1 MKNILCYKLFESK
14 ILTESLSETH
24 WPSDWKSMPEWKL
37 LQNIGFYDATTPLQ
51 DRNQTIMLKNTDKRF
66 NNLYPEGIVLQ
77 KSGYIRDK
85 SARSGFIKSYKKE
98 QFTLNQMFDYLIDR
112 FSRQLSKGTEMV
124 KKYSD
129 LPEDAVYFI
138 NKVTNNPW
146 KYNRET
152 WEIDVSGSVTIKPS
166 LIKEEDDLRILQSIK
181 FGVVKKDFYCAGL
194 GLKKLNFLPKE
205 VGRDLFAGM
214 NKIEDLKGFPKKI
227 GNRLYLSDSPELKTL
242 EGLNIDGDVK
252 GLSTSF
258 FAINEVNI
266 ESLLSVFDMQF
277 RNPENRTIAEH
288 LVKSILTPEYFAPYF
303 QKNPL
308 KLYVLDNFPELKNKI
323 LKITGLRDVSKL
335 GRDIRQ
341 GLVF

>member
-1 MKNILCYKLFESK
+1 MKYLLTYQLFESQM
-14 ILTESLSETH
+14 ISESIPEDR
-24 WPSDWKSMPEWKL
+24 WPSDWKSMPEWKS
-37 LQNIGFYDATTPLQ
+37 LQSIGFYDATTPLQ
-51 DRNQTIMLKNTDKRF
+51 ARNQTIMLKNTDKRF

-77 KSGYIRDK
+77 KSGYVRDK
-85 SARSGFIKSYKKE
+85 AARSGFIKRDQFSLKK
-98 QFTLNQMFDYLIDR
+98 MFDYLIDR

-129 LPEDAVYFI
+129 LPEDVVYFI

-152 WEIDVSGSVTIKPS
+152 GEIDVNGSVTIKS
-166 LIKEEDDLRILQSIK
+166 NLIKEEDDLRILQSIK

-205 VGRDLFAGM
+205 VGQDLFAGG

-242 EGLNIDGDVK
+242 EGLNIDGGIK
-252 GLSTSF
+252 GLSTNF
-258 FAINEVNI
+258 FGIDEVNP
-266 ESLLSVFDMQF
+266 ESLLSVFKMGF
-277 RNPENRTIAEH
+277 RSPEHRTMAEH
-288 LVKSILTPEYFAPYF
+288 LIKTIMTPEYFAPYF

-308 KLYVLDNFPELKNKI
+308 KLYVLDAYPELKKKV
-323 LKITGLRDVSKL
+323 LSITGLRDVSKL
-335 GRDIRQ
+335 GRDVEQ